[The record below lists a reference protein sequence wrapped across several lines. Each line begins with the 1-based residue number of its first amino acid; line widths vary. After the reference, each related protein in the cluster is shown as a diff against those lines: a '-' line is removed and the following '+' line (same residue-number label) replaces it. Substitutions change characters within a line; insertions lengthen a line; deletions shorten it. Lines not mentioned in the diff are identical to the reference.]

1 MMRCG
6 FAATAAAL
14 FAAVVLTACG
24 GKQQW
29 QTTNIT
35 GVMPD
40 LKFTLT
46 DGNKQIEHAGAYR
59 GKIKLLYFGYTHCPD
74 VCPLTLATIGRA
86 LKKIGPEAKQAVV
99 LFVSV
104 DPKRDTPDVL
114 KQYADAFGPQFVGL
128 TGTQSQLKA
137 LAKRYRVSYSYDK
150 PDAQGNYAVN
160 HSGAVFVFDR
170 DGKVRL
176 LMNRT
181 DGADE
186 MAHDLKQLIES

>member
-1 MMRCG
+1 MRRG
-6 FAATAAAL
+6 IATVAAAL
-14 FAAVVLTACG
+14 LAAMILAACG

-35 GVMPD
+35 GVMPN

-46 DGNKQIEHAGAYR
+46 DGSGQVVHANAYR
-59 GKIKLLYFGYTHCPD
+59 DKVKLLYFGFTHCPD

-86 LKKIGPEAKQAVV
+86 LKKIGPDAKQAVV

-114 KQYADAFGPQFVGL
+114 KQYVAAFGPQFIGL
-128 TGTQSQLKA
+128 TGTQPQLKA
-137 LAKRYRVSYSYDK
+137 LTKRYRVSYSYDK
-150 PDAQGNYAVN
+150 PDAQGNYNVN
-160 HSGAVFVFDR
+160 HSAAVFVFDR

-181 DGADE
+181 DGANE
-186 MAHDLKQLIES
+186 MAHDLRQLIES